1 MRGARTI
8 AGALVFADLLVGGCG
23 GTGSTSDAGDADE
36 AQRGD
41 GGTSG
46 ASAGWMEH
54 DCRMQIP
61 DGLNADDY
69 RCGTLMVDGEGGDE
83 LLSIEVAVL
92 EASADTPAPD
102 PLVFVGGGPG
112 SASLDGYLQTH
123 SAAVLSPIRE
133 ARDIVFFDQRG
144 SGRAT
149 PSLECPEVVDA
160 TVASLSRDDSP
171 EEEGTAVLDAYEDCR
186 ERLEREGVALRGYHG
201 AAVAR
206 DIDALMAALGY
217 ERFNLYG
224 ISYGGRIAQVMLRD
238 RPQRV
243 RSAILDASVLPAG
256 NIATDSARNV
266 SDALEALFSDCLA
279 AGSCDAELPERLYQA
294 QAQLDETP
302 HAVDVIGDARI
313 TTVVVNGHRALLL
326 LRGLLSPER
335 SGSVPSVIDQWVEG
349 GYGLLDL
356 AAPRLVPQPGRAT
369 HGFYATV
376 LCAEEVPFE
385 TDESLAR
392 GVEGIRPELVQ
403 AMAPGGGEFNLELC
417 RRWDVDARPA
427 IENEAITSDVPV
439 LILHGSYDASVH
451 PGSSSRAHESFA
463 NSQHILFDGYGHGVL
478 RSLPGSA
485 EEPSCPQRLVAEFLD
500 DPMATLDA
508 SCAASSASEP

>member
-1 MRGARTI
+1 MSQDVVARCDAGEGMRGARTI

-171 EEEGTAVLDAYEDCR
+171 EEEAPRCWTRTRTA
-186 ERLEREGVALRGYHG
+186 
-201 AAVAR
+201 
-206 DIDALMAALGY
+206 
-217 ERFNLYG
+217 
-224 ISYGGRIAQVMLRD
+224 
-238 RPQRV
+238 
-243 RSAILDASVLPAG
+243 ASVWKGRVSPSA
-256 NIATDSARNV
+256 ATTEPPWRV
-266 SDALEALFSDCLA
+266 
-279 AGSCDAELPERLYQA
+279 
-294 QAQLDETP
+294 
-302 HAVDVIGDARI
+302 
-313 TTVVVNGHRALLL
+313 
-326 LRGLLSPER
+326 
-335 SGSVPSVIDQWVEG
+335 
-349 GYGLLDL
+349 
-356 AAPRLVPQPGRAT
+356 
-369 HGFYATV
+369 
-376 LCAEEVPFE
+376 
-385 TDESLAR
+385 
-392 GVEGIRPELVQ
+392 
-403 AMAPGGGEFNLELC
+403 
-417 RRWDVDARPA
+417 
-427 IENEAITSDVPV
+427 TST
-439 LILHGSYDASVH
+439 
-451 PGSSSRAHESFA
+451 R
-463 NSQHILFDGYGHGVL
+463 
-478 RSLPGSA
+478 
-485 EEPSCPQRLVAEFLD
+485 
-500 DPMATLDA
+500 
-508 SCAASSASEP
+508 